1 MWYLVESKHRQVLM
15 ILMIQIMMC
24 GFFSACPII
33 IRVYDGETT
42 LLEMN
47 AGIDV

>member
-1 MWYLVESKHRQVLM
+1 MLCR
-15 ILMIQIMMC
+15 
-24 GFFSACPII
+24 FFSACPII

-47 AGIDV
+47 GGMNV